1 MRYVNIDEFNPGKM
15 ELSEVIVVEDS
26 SSLFGLQVMKVPN
39 GWVYTTYHLGKSVLS
54 SVFVPDIEAD
64 FSEGAK

>member
-1 MRYVNIDEFNPGKM
+1 MRCVDIKEFDPNKM
-15 ELSEVIVVEDS
+15 ELNEVIVVEGS

-39 GWVYTTYHLGKSVLS
+39 GWVYTNYHLGKSVLS
-54 SVFVPDIEAD
+54 SVFVPDTKAG